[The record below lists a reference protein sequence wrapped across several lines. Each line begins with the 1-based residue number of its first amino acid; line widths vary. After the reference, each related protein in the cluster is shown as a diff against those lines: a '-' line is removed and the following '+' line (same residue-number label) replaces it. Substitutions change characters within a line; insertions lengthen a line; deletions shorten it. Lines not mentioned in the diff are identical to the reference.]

1 MDEPVVFFSVKLS
14 ALRASAVSFSVFY
27 PSFPV
32 GDRKSNIFL
41 DKSAPELRLRYDRF
55 LRNYT
60 LG

>member
-1 MDEPVVFFSVKLS
+1 MDEPLVFFSAKLGD
-14 ALRASAVSFSVFY
+14 LRASALSCSGFY
-27 PSFPV
+27 PFFPV